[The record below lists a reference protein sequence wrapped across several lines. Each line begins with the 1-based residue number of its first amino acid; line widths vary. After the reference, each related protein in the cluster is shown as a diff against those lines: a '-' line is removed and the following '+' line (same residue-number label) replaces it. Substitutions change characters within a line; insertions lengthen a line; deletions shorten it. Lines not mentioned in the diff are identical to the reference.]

1 MSILFH
7 WPESLKIET
16 SIKEQNQHNIEDTLV
31 NLDFLK
37 KCSGTIHA
45 LCLTLFGHIFCDKKE
60 ITTFTCAPNGS
71 NFST

>member
-37 KCSGTIHA
+37 KCSGTIHVSYESFVPYA
-45 LCLTLFGHIFCDKKE
+45 FWAYFL
-60 ITTFTCAPNGS
+60 
-71 NFST
+71 